1 MAPGPSL
8 LQSIRSAPKELKHD
22 LPPKPREST
31 ATAEPT
37 RQLPP
42 LDTNRDAISGR
53 SVDINTKNTKSA
65 ATAPAA
71 PLPQPQSDPTTEQPA
86 KKLKSMASKSFYK
99 SNALR
104 LEHVEER
111 VLRFL
116 AQIRDRAV
124 AGGAIGQTWRQFPTQ
139 QAAFDFADRE
149 DPSGERLRIFS
160 VELASTGTRRFLVT
174 SYIEFWKRYHTMI
187 PHHRHYYEIIRQGW
201 PCNLYL
207 DLEFNVE
214 DNPDRDGQAAVDAVL
229 CMLRQVLQQ
238 RFNVQLEDQGILE
251 LDSSTEKKFSR
262 HLIVRLPGAA
272 FASNIH
278 AGVLI
283 QNICKLATEKRDS
296 DPSCAQLLFVKKGA
310 DEDAFFIDTGVYT
323 RNRAF
328 RLHLS
333 SKAGKTATL
342 LPTGRYGTA
351 GLRTEKLFFDSLVC
365 NVAPET
371 RLLRCF
377 DENNAPISA
386 AAARAAAKKLFGNH
400 NNSNGNGQD
409 STINNT
415 STPVLPHTGPSPYPD
430 IDSFIESVSSS
441 ADPTGPRGFIR
452 SWVAL
457 DTNCGIILYNIKG
470 SRYCGNIGRHHRS
483 NGVFYVVDLQQGVWY
498 QKCYD
503 PECRL
508 YRSPVTA
515 LPEEL
520 VTVHPGGFS
529 EDEEG
534 EEKDVDVGNEG
545 RQVEERRKE
554 ENPVE
559 DQAGNRKSPGE
570 VLWGDAED
578 NEWDEAAVAAVEE
591 TECARAFL

>member
-1 MAPGPSL
+1 L

-22 LPPKPREST
+22 LPPKARELT
-31 ATAEPT
+31 AATESI
-37 RQLPP
+37 RQLTPI
-42 LDTNRDAISGR
+42 NAKRDAITGR
-53 SVDINTKNTKSA
+53 PVGTNTKHSKGA
-65 ATAPAA
+65 ATVPEAA
-71 PLPQPQSDPTTEQPA
+71 PQPHSDPATEQPA
-86 KKLKSMASKSFYK
+86 KKCKSMASKSFY
-99 SNALR
+99 SLNNLR

-139 QAAFDFADRE
+139 QAAFDFADRQ

-174 SYIEFWKRYHTMI
+174 SYIEFWKRYHTML

-214 DNPDRDGQAAVDAVL
+214 DNPGRDGQAAVDAVL

-238 RFNVQLEDQGILE
+238 RLGVQLEDQGVIE
-251 LDSSTEKKFSR
+251 LDSSTENKFSR

-272 FASNIH
+272 FATNIH
-278 AGVLI
+278 VGVVLQDI
-283 QNICKLATEKRDS
+283 YKLAIEKRDS

-310 DEDAFFIDTGVYT
+310 NEDAFFIDTGVYT

-386 AAARAAAKKLFGNH
+386 AAARAAARKLFGN
-400 NNSNGNGQD
+400 NIGSGQGT
-409 STINNT
+409 TIDIT
-415 STPVLPHTGPSPYPD
+415 TAQVLPHTGPSPYPD

-441 ADPTGPRGFIR
+441 ADPTGPRGSIR
-452 SWVAL
+452 SWIAL
-457 DTNCGIILYNIKG
+457 DINCGIILYNIKG
-470 SRYCGNIGRHHRS
+470 SRYCGNIGRHHKS
-483 NGVFYVVDLQQGVWY
+483 NGVFYVVDLQQRVWY

-503 PECRL
+503 SECRM

-520 VTVHPGGFS
+520 VKEHPGSFS
-529 EDEEG
+529 ADKEEEG
-534 EEKDVDVGNEG
+534 KDGDGG
-545 RQVEERRKE
+545 RKGQEVEENKKDTSF
-554 ENPVE
+554 ENRAVTT
-559 DQAGNRKSPGE
+559 DAANE
-570 VLWGDAED
+570 VLWGGAEE

-591 TECARAFL
+591 TECALASL

>member
-1 MAPGPSL
+1 MSGLSL

-31 ATAEPT
+31 AATVPIE
-37 RQLPP
+37 QFLPS
-42 LDTNRDAISGR
+42 DTEKDGITGLPVGTNTNGAAAI
-53 SVDINTKNTKSA
+53 
-65 ATAPAA
+65 PA
-71 PLPQPQSDPTTEQPA
+71 PQPQPHSDPATEQPA
-86 KKLKSMASKSFYK
+86 KRLKSMASKSFYK
-99 SNALR
+99 SNSLR

-124 AGGAIGQTWRQFPTQ
+124 AGGAIGQTWRQFPVQ

-174 SYIEFWKRYHTMI
+174 SYIEFWKRYHTML
-187 PHHRHYYEIIRQGW
+187 PHHRHYYEVIRQGW

-214 DNPDRDGQAAVDAVL
+214 DNPGRDGQAAVDAVL
-229 CMLRQVLQQ
+229 CMLRQVLLQ
-238 RFNVQLEDQGILE
+238 RLGIQLEDQGVLE

-283 QNICKLATEKRDS
+283 QSIYELATEKRAS

-310 DEDAFFIDTGVYT
+310 NEDAFFIDTGVYT
-323 RNRAF
+323 RNRSF

-333 SKAGKTATL
+333 SKSGKTATL

-365 NVAPET
+365 NVSPET

-377 DENNAPISA
+377 DENNAPVSA
-386 AAARAAAKKLFGNH
+386 AAARAAAQKLFN
-400 NNSNGNGQD
+400 NNSGNGQRTAVD
-409 STINNT
+409 ITT
-415 STPVLPHTGPSPYPD
+415 TQALPHTGPSPYPE
-430 IDSFIESVSSS
+430 IDAFIESVSSS
-441 ADPTGPRGFIR
+441 ADPTGPRGLIR

-457 DTNCGIILYNIKG
+457 DTSCGIMLYNIKG
-470 SRYCGNIGRHHRS
+470 SRYCGNIGRHHKS

-503 PECRL
+503 PECRM

-520 VTVHPGGFS
+520 VKLPPGGFD
-529 EDEEG
+529 EDEE
-534 EEKDVDVGNEG
+534 EEGKDRDGDKKE
-545 RQVEERRKE
+545 REIVEMKRKTLHPL
-554 ENPVE
+554 ENQTE
-559 DQAGNRKSPGE
+559 LRNISNE

-578 NEWDEAAVAAVEE
+578 NEWDKAAVAAVEE
-591 TECARAFL
+591 TEGAPAIS